1 MKVFVLNRRGKPLMP
16 CSAAKAR
23 VLLKAG
29 KASVRYRT
37 PFTIQL
43 KYATGETVQPVSLGV
58 DAGAKT
64 IGLSA
69 TTKKEELFASE
80 VTLRSDVTELVSTRR
95 ECRRAR
101 RNRKTRYRASRFDN
115 RVRSKRKGWLA
126 PSIENRINAHLSR
139 IEAVCGILPVSKI
152 TVETASFDIQR
163 IKNPDI
169 EGKGY
174 QQGDQLGF
182 WNVREYVLFR
192 DGHVCQQC
200 KGKSKDNVLNVHHIE
215 SRKRGGD
222 APNNLIVLC
231 ETCHKAYHRGEIE
244 LKIKRGKRFDAETF
258 MGVMRWTLLERLK
271 ARFTDKEVKNTYGYN
286 TKHARIVHGIE
297 KTHRAD
303 AFCIAGN
310 FTAKRLESYFAQKQT
325 RKHNRQIHKLTI
337 LKGGIRKRNQAPY
350 EVKGFRLFDKV
361 FCQGEEGFIYGRRS
375 SGYFDIRTLDG
386 IRIAASANW
395 KKLHLLEPK
404 KTFLTQ
410 LRGES
415 LPPPAEAGGLRAEL

>member
-1 MKVFVLNRRGKPLMP
+1 MP

-23 VLLKAG
+23 LLLKSG
-29 KASVRYRT
+29 KAGVRFRT

-43 KYATGETVQPVSLGV
+43 KYATGETVQAVSLGV
-58 DAGAKT
+58 DAGSKT
-64 IGLSA
+64 IGMSA
-69 TTKKEELFASE
+69 TTEKEELYASE
-80 VTLRSDVTELVSTRR
+80 VTLRSDITELLSTRR

-101 RNRKTRYRASRFDN
+101 RNRKTRYRAARFDN

-139 IEAVCGILPVSKI
+139 IKAVCGILPVSKI
-152 TVETASFDIQR
+152 TVETASFDTQK

-192 DGHVCQQC
+192 DGHVCRHC
-200 KGKSKDNVLNVHHIE
+200 KGKSKDKVLNVHHIE
-215 SRKRGGD
+215 SRKTGGD
-222 APNNLIVLC
+222 APNNLITLC

-244 LKIKRGKRFDAETF
+244 LRIKRGKRFDGETF
-258 MGVMRWTLLERLK
+258 MGIMRWTVLERLK
-271 ARFTDKEVKNTYGYN
+271 AQFADKEVKNTYGYI
-286 TKHARIVHGIE
+286 TKNARIVHGIE

-303 AFCIAGN
+303 AYCIAGN
-310 FTAKRLESYFAQKQT
+310 LGAKRLESYLAQKQT

-337 LKGGIRKRNQAPY
+337 LKGGLRKRNQASY

-361 FCQGEEGFIYGRRS
+361 SSQGEEGFVYGRRS

-386 IRIAASANW
+386 VRITASANW
-395 KKLHLLEPK
+395 KKLHLIEPK
-404 KTFLTQ
+404 RTFLTQ
-410 LRGES
+410 LKGTA
-415 LPPPAEAGGLRAEL
+415 LPPRAQAGGLRADLR